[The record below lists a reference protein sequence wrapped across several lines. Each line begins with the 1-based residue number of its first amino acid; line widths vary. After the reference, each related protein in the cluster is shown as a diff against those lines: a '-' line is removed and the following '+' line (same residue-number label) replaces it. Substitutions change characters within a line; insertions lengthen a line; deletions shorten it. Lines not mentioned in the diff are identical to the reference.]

1 MQFLAEWR
9 RKEGL
14 TQADLAAKIGVSQAA
29 ISQWETGAL
38 TPSPLMIGQLSEVL
52 GIPLGMLLSNMEMN
66 RWSRLLERSDLDNQ
80 RTKGKERR

>member
-29 ISQWETGAL
+29 ICQWETGAL

-52 GIPLGMLLSNMEMN
+52 GIPLGMLTDYMNMN
-66 RWSRLLERSDLDNQ
+66 RWSRLLEKDSLGNQ
-80 RTKGKERR
+80 PRRKERR

>member
-1 MQFLAEWR
+1 MQFLREWR
-9 RKEGL
+9 QKKGL

-52 GIPLGMLLSNMEMN
+52 DIPLAMLLNDMNMH
-66 RWSRLLERSDLDNQ
+66 RWLRLLEKSTFDNQ
-80 RTKGKERR
+80 PKRKERS

>member
-52 GIPLGMLLSNMEMN
+52 GIPLGMLTDYMNMN
-66 RWSRLLERSDLDNQ
+66 RWSRLLEKDSLGNQ
-80 RTKGKERR
+80 PRRKERS

>member
-1 MQFLAEWR
+1 MQFLREWR

-52 GIPLGMLLSNMEMN
+52 DIPLAMLLNDMNMH
-66 RWSRLLERSDLDNQ
+66 RWLRLLEKSTFDNQ
-80 RTKGKERR
+80 PKRKERS

>member
-52 GIPLGMLLSNMEMN
+52 DIPLAMLLNDMNMH
-66 RWSRLLERSDLDNQ
+66 RWLRLLEKSTFDNQ
-80 RTKGKERR
+80 PKRKERS

>member
-29 ISQWETGAL
+29 ICQWETGAL

-52 GIPLGMLLSNMEMN
+52 GIPLGMLTDYMNMN
-66 RWSRLLERSDLDNQ
+66 RWSRLLEKDSLGNQ
-80 RTKGKERR
+80 PKRKERR

>member
-29 ISQWETGAL
+29 ICQWETGAL

-52 GIPLGMLLSNMEMN
+52 GIPLGMLTDYMNMN
-66 RWSRLLERSDLDNQ
+66 RWSRLLEKDSLGNQ
-80 RTKGKERR
+80 PRRKERS

>member
-1 MQFLAEWR
+1 MEFLREWR

-52 GIPLGMLLSNMEMN
+52 GIPLGMLTDYMNMN
-66 RWSRLLERSDLDNQ
+66 RWSRLLEKDSLGNQ
-80 RTKGKERR
+80 PKRKERR

>member
-1 MQFLAEWR
+1 MQFLREWR
-9 RKEGL
+9 RKKGL

-52 GIPLGMLLSNMEMN
+52 DIPLAMLLNDMNMH
-66 RWSRLLERSDLDNQ
+66 RWLRLLEKSTFDNQ
-80 RTKGKERR
+80 PKRKERS

>member
-1 MQFLAEWR
+1 MEFLREWR
-9 RKEGL
+9 RKKGL

-52 GIPLGMLLSNMEMN
+52 DIPLAMLLNDMNMH
-66 RWSRLLERSDLDNQ
+66 RWLRLLEKSTFDNQ
-80 RTKGKERR
+80 PKRKERR